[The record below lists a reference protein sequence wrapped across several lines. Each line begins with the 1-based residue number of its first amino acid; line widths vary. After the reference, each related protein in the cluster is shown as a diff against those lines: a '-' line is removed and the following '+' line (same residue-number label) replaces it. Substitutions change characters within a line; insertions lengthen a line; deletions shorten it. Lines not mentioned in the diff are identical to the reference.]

1 MKVLVVGAQ
10 GFVGARL
17 VEHLGAA
24 GHAVVAVSSRDG
36 TGLDAK
42 TGLVTP
48 SFHVP
53 PGTGA
58 VIYLAASRWKQG
70 GTVSNLFAVNVLS
83 AITAA
88 ELARRAGAERFVYA
102 SSGSVYEPGFE
113 PAKESSPLRRD
124 DWYALSKL
132 HAEEALALCRGAMD
146 VSIARLFGVYG
157 PGQRDRLV
165 ANVIECVRHGR
176 AIVLH
181 PRAGEEGPTDG
192 LRVSLGYV
200 DDVVTVLARLST
212 EGGPDV
218 LNVAGREVVSL
229 REVAEAI
236 GTRLGVAPVF
246 ETSPT
251 PREFDLIADIDRLRR
266 TLAPSL
272 TAFEVGLARTV
283 AEQGGQRG

>member
-1 MKVLVVGAQ
+1 
-10 GFVGARL
+10 
-17 VEHLGAA
+17 
-24 GHAVVAVSSRDG
+24 
-36 TGLDAK
+36 
-42 TGLVTP
+42 
-48 SFHVP
+48 
-53 PGTGA
+53 
-58 VIYLAASRWKQG
+58 
-70 GTVSNLFAVNVLS
+70 
-83 AITAA
+83 
-88 ELARRAGAERFVYA
+88 
-102 SSGSVYEPGFE
+102 
-113 PAKESSPLRRD
+113 
-124 DWYALSKL
+124 
-132 HAEEALALCRGAMD
+132 MD

-236 GTRLGVAPVF
+236 GTRLGVTPVF

>member
-1 MKVLVVGAQ
+1 
-10 GFVGARL
+10 
-17 VEHLGAA
+17 
-24 GHAVVAVSSRDG
+24 
-36 TGLDAK
+36 
-42 TGLVTP
+42 
-48 SFHVP
+48 
-53 PGTGA
+53 
-58 VIYLAASRWKQG
+58 
-70 GTVSNLFAVNVLS
+70 
-83 AITAA
+83 
-88 ELARRAGAERFVYA
+88 
-102 SSGSVYEPGFE
+102 VYEPGFE